1 MDYDTLVS
9 EDWCAEEVRTRLLLE
24 RGAAGLPSDA
34 PEPPPGEDGE
44 EWAGRGWVGGWV
56 EGVGGGGGGGGG
68 EEEEEGGRMILV

>member
-34 PEPPPGEDGE
+34 PEPPPGEDGG
-44 EWAGRGWVGGWV
+44 EWAGREGGWAGRGLVGGEGVGGWV
-56 EGVGGGGGGGGG
+56 G
-68 EEEEEGGRMILV
+68 